1 MKRKHVK
8 NRGEKNCARTAEV
21 QAFENAWMREVVRPW
36 ILNKQKATKN
46 FAAPA
51 A

>member
-36 ILNKQKATKN
+36 ILSKQKAMNN
-46 FAAPA
+46 FDAPA